1 MQGERSSKFVNTN
14 NRMFSPSL
22 QGRAFDDRL
31 GNMQPMLD
39 LSVDDL
45 EKLSASF
52 DLVELKTMNSDVVH
66 VSPFESRVY
75 LRQ

>member
-1 MQGERSSKFVNTN
+1 
-14 NRMFSPSL
+14 
-22 QGRAFDDRL
+22 
-31 GNMQPMLD
+31 MLD

-75 LRQ
+75 LCSVSDVSNAV